1 MEMEETVKEQSLS
14 VGNSA
19 RSKLLRYPLRSS
31 SKFKESKPDPPDA
44 TNSSASKRGL
54 STPSVSRS
62 VVGLNFSG
70 KDKSTGAKP
79 PRRLS
84 VPVKASSSP
93 NPKLIGN
100 ITPISDTRKVRY
112 GNDDQG
118 PQSRSQTPAS
128 DIPKTHGRMK
138 FNLISS
144 SSYWLNQIQLSES
157 AAKHSVSLG
166 FFKLA
171 WEARCEPFPKMQD
184 ELKSYVQRHRLA
196 ELEEVK
202 ELLQS
207 YRIAENIE
215 QSQVSESISQVPE
228 EEGTRSSGEEVH
240 CCSSSITDTEK
251 VKPEPLETESTR
263 LTPVKT
269 EQSKKE
275 TDQKNNLEST
285 LREDLK
291 KNPAN
296 SRPASD
302 RGSSGLVKKS
312 KKPTNKQQTKKG
324 SSGVKTQHKKSD
336 VIKGKIPISPT
347 GSEENAQ
354 GNKENMDVRSTDEV
368 ATVTVA
374 VGPLCHQP
382 HWTRRFDPFT
392 HEREVLLSPSMCPP
406 PSRTRLVALGA
417 NHFIFLLIKCRLGN
431 IKVHT
436 RLVYLSCQPLDL
448 TIRYHCVLPI
458 NFLSSF
464 ILDIQGAAREV
475 WP

>member
-1 MEMEETVKEQSLS
+1 MEMEEPLKEQPLS

-19 RSKLLRYPLRSS
+19 RSKLQRYPLRSS

-44 TNSSASKRGL
+44 TSSSASKRGL

-62 VVGLNFSG
+62 VVGLSFSG

-79 PRRLS
+79 PRRFS
-84 VPVKASSSP
+84 VPVKASPSP

-100 ITPISDTRKVRY
+100 ITPISETRKIRY

-128 DIPKTHGRMK
+128 DISKTHGRMK

-144 SSYWLNQIQLSES
+144 SSYWLNQIKLSES

-207 YRIAENIE
+207 YHIAENTE
-215 QSQVSESISQVPE
+215 QSQVSESISQVL
-228 EEGTRSSGEEVH
+228 EEGTRSSDEEVH
-240 CCSSSITDTEK
+240 CCSSSIMDTVK
-251 VKPEPLETESTR
+251 VKPEPLETESTP

-269 EQSKKE
+269 ESPKKE
-275 TDQKNNLEST
+275 TGQKNNLGST

-291 KNPAN
+291 KNSAN

-302 RGSSGLVKKS
+302 KGSSGLVKKS
-312 KKPTNKQQTKKG
+312 KNPTKQQTKKG
-324 SSGVKTQHKKSD
+324 RSEVKNQRKKS
-336 VIKGKIPISPT
+336 VIKGKNATIPT
-347 GSEENAQ
+347 GSEDNAQ
-354 GNKENMDVRSTDEV
+354 GNKENMDVRSPDEV
-368 ATVTVA
+368 SLLT
-374 VGPLCHQP
+374 
-382 HWTRRFDPFT
+382 
-392 HEREVLLSPSMCPP
+392 EVS
-406 PSRTRLVALGA
+406 
-417 NHFIFLLIKCRLGN
+417 
-431 IKVHT
+431 
-436 RLVYLSCQPLDL
+436 
-448 TIRYHCVLPI
+448 
-458 NFLSSF
+458 
-464 ILDIQGAAREV
+464 
-475 WP
+475 